1 MGGCLGANRSI
12 KSSPTGEKEIY
23 HANMHTGRHNSLW
36 EHYVDH
42 QGVINTDSNLNE
54 TLRTWESVKLYE
66 TEQSKL
72 TIHKQAMNEMNWE
85 SAGGPSAQYLKT
97 NSGTISQ
104 PCREVSV
111 SHPTKEVQA
120 TFDINSPVVDEARV
134 GEPTVMFSL
143 IHCFEP
149 FFLTLDSPT
158 HVFPPESKSFTSP
171 PVNDEFDEPAA
182 KNSGAAS
189 SSFDNYLSE
198 RKVDNYEEDT
208 QVYVATRSGRWA
220 TLADAG
226 AGCDGFKKM
235 MMVKPLTGGK
245 PEMRSHSSFEIRNL
259 SSFRTQFV

>member
-120 TFDINSPVVDEARV
+120 TFDIDSPVADEARTE
-134 GEPTVMFSL
+134 EPVVM
-143 IHCFEP
+143 
-149 FFLTLDSPT
+149 
-158 HVFPPESKSFTSP
+158 VFPPESKSFTSP
-171 PVNDEFDEPAA
+171 PVNDEFDEPGA

-226 AGCDGFKKM
+226 AGCDGFKTMK
-235 MMVKPLTGGK
+235 MVKPLTGGK

-259 SSFRTQFV
+259 SSFRTAFV

>member
-111 SHPTKEVQA
+111 SQPTKEVQA

-134 GEPTVMFSL
+134 GEPTVM
-143 IHCFEP
+143 
-149 FFLTLDSPT
+149 
-158 HVFPPESKSFTSP
+158 VFPPESNAFTSP

>member
-120 TFDINSPVVDEARV
+120 TFDINSPVADEARMK
-134 GEPTVMFSL
+134 EPVVM
-143 IHCFEP
+143 
-149 FFLTLDSPT
+149 
-158 HVFPPESKSFTSP
+158 VFPPESTFTSP

-182 KNSGAAS
+182 KTSGAAS

-226 AGCDGFKKM
+226 AGCDGFKTMK
-235 MMVKPLTGGK
+235 MVKPLTGGK

-259 SSFRTQFV
+259 SSFRTAFV

>member
-12 KSSPTGEKEIY
+12 KSSSPRGEEEIY
-23 HANMHTGRHNSLW
+23 HANMHTGRHNGLW

-42 QGVINTDSNLNE
+42 QGVINTDSNLND
-54 TLRTWESVKLYE
+54 TLRTKSWESVKLYE

-134 GEPTVMFSL
+134 GEPTVL
-143 IHCFEP
+143 
-149 FFLTLDSPT
+149 
-158 HVFPPESKSFTSP
+158 VFPPESKSFTSP